1 MMYRTCPY
9 PALPNMA
16 IGYGACSSSV
26 MLFKTQNTTGRKPGI
41 HLWWILLL
49 VLIIA
54 GTTYLVIR
62 DDPGSQ
68 PPVPSPNF
76 NSGNEGLP

>member
-1 MMYRTCPY
+1 
-9 PALPNMA
+9 
-16 IGYGACSSSV
+16 
-26 MLFKTQNTTGRKPGI
+26 MLFKTHTTADPKPRV

-49 VLIIA
+49 VLLIA
-54 GTTYLVIR
+54 GTTYLVMR
-62 DDPGSQ
+62 DDPGDQ